1 MAFQFLEPVKKLL
14 DELNPDFITTIDGG
28 FDHVGECR
36 AAGGNGN
43 NASNSANGP
52 QCCGE
57 YPNRFTFNPL
67 GGNRACCGDV
77 TYNTATRDC
86 CNNSFLASI
95 GSCQ

>member
-1 MAFQFLEPVKKLL
+1 M
-14 DELNPDFITTIDGG
+14 NPDFITTYDGG
-28 FDHVGECR
+28 FDHVSECR
-36 AAGGNGN
+36 AAGGNSGGNGYGN
-43 NASNSANGP
+43 NSNGNNNNLNNGS

-67 GGNRACCGDV
+67 GGKRACCDDV
-77 TYNTATRDC
+77 TYNTNAHDC